1 MAGFDSAKFGFQ
13 VPPFGPTKRGCTT
26 KWASRSHTY
35 IVYKICRIVSGRA
48 CSCSTCRTPSSNF
61 AMSGGNVASFSLG
74 AAAGICAAGALW
86 WATSRQPKTT
96 NGLAPTHAA
105 AAVEIAG
112 EAEEVKE
119 APPSEAPAE
128 TVAPEDRPADAPE
141 SCPGV
146 SSGSVGQVHA
156 SLSPRSCC
164 HVLLAHA
171 CALCHSSFQ
180 PEARMPARAPLAL
193 AAPISPSVHRGRPR
207 RRILH

>member
-1 MAGFDSAKFGFQ
+1 
-13 VPPFGPTKRGCTT
+13 
-26 KWASRSHTY
+26 
-35 IVYKICRIVSGRA
+35 
-48 CSCSTCRTPSSNF
+48 
-61 AMSGGNVASFSLG
+61 MSGGNVASFSLG

-112 EAEEVKE
+112 EAAEEVKE